1 MITEGTTSAWRVRQG
16 PIRIGAVAA
25 LALAIA
31 FVVWLL
37 VRGND
42 NSAPARTTAATPA
55 TAPKTEP
62 KPAPVRTLVTAATP
76 AKLRA
81 LSSRTGH
88 PIYWAGSKPK
98 ITYELTRTSNGRIY
112 VRYLPKGVRVGDRR
126 AAYLIVATYPVKDAY
141 KAVRTAAKESGA
153 VTFRIAHGGIGVY
166 NQSAATNVYFAY
178 PGSKYQVEVFD
189 PNPSRAR
196 RLVKSGVIRPIG

>member
-1 MITEGTTSAWRVRQG
+1 VVADGTTVGRSSRQT
-16 PIRIGAVAA
+16 PIRIGAVVA

-42 NSAPARTTAATPA
+42 NSSSTTAKTSTTPART
-55 TAPKTEP
+55 
-62 KPAPVRTLVTAATP
+62 KPAPAVHETVRAANP
-76 AKLRA
+76 QSLRA
-81 LSSRTGH
+81 LASASGH
-88 PIYWAGSKPK
+88 PIYWAGKQPK
-98 ITYELTRTSNGRIY
+98 VKYELTQVTDGRIY
-112 VRYLPKGVRVGDRR
+112 IRYLPKGVPLRTKHV
-126 AAYLIVATYPVKDAY
+126 YPIVATYPVPNAY

-153 VTFRIAHGGIGVY
+153 VTFRAPRGGLAVY
-166 NQSAATNVYFAY
+166 NQSAPTNVYLAY

-196 RLVKSGVIRPIG
+196 QLVRSGTIRPIA